1 MDLTGTMSYQSPGG
15 ARKTSDPPSTSRD
28 MLPWILPSP
37 LLPCSPRAWPRLLL
51 KAATVLQPQPDFRY
65 QRKGEISLSS
75 AMFTFDSKQLS
86 VPGSRPSCV
95 THSRHLLAE
104 LLVLPV

>member
-1 MDLTGTMSYQSPGG
+1 MCHSVLYVPVLYEETVQSRRLDLYGTFVPLEDYSC
-15 ARKTSDPPSTSRD
+15 ST
-28 MLPWILPSP
+28 
-37 LLPCSPRAWPRLLL
+37 WPRLLL